1 MENNTTTRI
10 SKHDIKSIKQQIKKK
25 LKPPLADA
33 LSTLLTMIKH
43 DFNVTKD
50 LNTKLQTAE
59 VLNQIREFVTKP

>member
-10 SKHDIKSIKQQIKKK
+10 SKRDIKSIKQQIKKK

-33 LSTLLTMIKH
+33 LSTLLTMIKR

-50 LNTKLQTAE
+50 LNTKIQTAE
-59 VLNQIREFVTKP
+59 VLNQIRKFVTKP